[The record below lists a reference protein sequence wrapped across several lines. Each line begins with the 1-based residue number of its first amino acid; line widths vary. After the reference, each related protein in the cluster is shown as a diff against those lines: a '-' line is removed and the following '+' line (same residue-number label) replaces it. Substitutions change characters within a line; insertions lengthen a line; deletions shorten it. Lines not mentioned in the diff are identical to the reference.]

1 MRAERDLGGPHALKR
16 PSRETTREGTV
27 DPALLARLGRSI
39 HLRSTRLDVVYQA
52 RMEALARVRAR
63 RTAVLEEL
71 LGRLGPLLPALAE
84 PLSLFEVAGAGR
96 GTWIH
101 LRALLLLGQRPP
113 FRTPAIAGAE
123 KPEGFFL
130 VDDGAVLRARF
141 TGWCRY
147 LDLPRPLWE
156 VDRLERL
163 EASHVLR
170 EHTLSEVA
178 EGLLRTLLVA
188 LAHYRSDRRAL
199 TTELHRLR
207 AVTLQSTVSD
217 VLTRSGSDSPARRG
231 FQCRAEMP

>member
-1 MRAERDLGGPHALKR
+1 MRAERGLGGSDALKR

-27 DPALLARLGRSI
+27 DPASLARLRETI
-39 HLRSTRLDVVYQA
+39 HLRSTRLDIVYQA
-52 RMEALARVRAR
+52 RMEALARVRVQR
-63 RTAVLEEL
+63 VAVLEEL

-84 PLSLFEVAGAGR
+84 PLSLFDVTGAGR
-96 GTWIH
+96 GTLIH
-101 LRALLLLGQRPP
+101 LRALLVLGQRPP
-113 FRTPAIAGAE
+113 FRAPAREGAE

-163 EASHVLR
+163 EARHVLR

-188 LAHYRSDRRAL
+188 LAHHRGDRRAL
-199 TTELHRLR
+199 KTELHRLR
-207 AVTLQSTVSD
+207 AVHRLLES
-217 VLTRSGSDSPARRG
+217 
-231 FQCRAEMP
+231 